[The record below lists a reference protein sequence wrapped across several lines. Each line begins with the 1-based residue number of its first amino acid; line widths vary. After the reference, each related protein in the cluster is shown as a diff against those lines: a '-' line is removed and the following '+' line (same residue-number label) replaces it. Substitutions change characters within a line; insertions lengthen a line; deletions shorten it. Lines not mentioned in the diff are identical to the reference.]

1 MNIPIFRTSNYG
13 NHLYGVCAK
22 DSGPKAPCESAKYVG
37 LVNGSQI
44 NHRFDVEINTLED
57 LIALIKEVEQP
68 IILSV
73 AEWPY
78 KGELSIEIYDD
89 WRE

>member
-1 MNIPIFRTSNYG
+1 MNIPICRTSNYG

-22 DSGPKAPCESAKYVG
+22 DSGPKAPCESAKYIG
-37 LVNGSQI
+37 PCESPSYY
-44 NHRFDVEINTLED
+44 HRFDVEINTLED
-57 LIALIKEVEQP
+57 LIALIKEVEHP
-68 IILSV
+68 IILSM

-78 KGELSIEIYDD
+78 RGELSIEIYDD